1 MQTRRTR
8 RNRLR
13 RRRILVWRALL
24 GAVGLALVVTPLW
37 AIGTSDGPGVARHVE
52 VTVAAGD
59 TLWDLAREHGPEGA
73 DPRRTVRQICRLN
86 GLRESTIFPQD
97 RLLIPTE

>member
-1 MQTRRTR
+1 MMQ
-8 RNRLR
+8 LEQELS
-13 RRRILVWRALL
+13 I
-24 GAVGLALVVTPLW
+24 
-37 AIGTSDGPGVARHVE
+37 PGVSEVE
-52 VTVAAGD
+52 IVS
-59 TLWDLAREHGPEGA
+59 PEGA